1 MYGAVIPELHLHAHP
16 VGARFTV
23 PLGGLVVDADE
34 HLALR
39 ASDLYGGAFGAEH
52 RLPVVTAADVMLA
65 AGVLHDLIYIQYA
78 GVIVKGHVQ
87 TGDLQ
92 LLNGDPLEQIVPTL
106 GGERFKRPAS
116 LTG

>member
-1 MYGAVIPELHLHAHP
+1 
-16 VGARFTV
+16 
-23 PLGGLVVDADE
+23 
-34 HLALR
+34 
-39 ASDLYGGAFGAEH
+39 
-52 RLPVVTAADVMLA
+52 MLA
-65 AGVLHDLIYIQYA
+65 AGVLHNLIYIQYA